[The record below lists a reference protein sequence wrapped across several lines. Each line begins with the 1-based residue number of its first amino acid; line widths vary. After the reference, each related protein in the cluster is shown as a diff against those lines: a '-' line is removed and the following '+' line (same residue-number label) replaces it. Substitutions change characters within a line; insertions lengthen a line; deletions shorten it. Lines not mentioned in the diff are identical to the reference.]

1 MIITDTCISRCFLFK
16 ILNKIL
22 IYSKIFSF
30 KNKQYRNIYY
40 FSRTLNQ
47 NYMKNLKKLSREAA
61 KQINGGIG
69 LFRCS
74 ITRPC
79 SVGYC
84 CNGECIDHDCMI
96 EP

>member
-1 MIITDTCISRCFLFK
+1 
-16 ILNKIL
+16 
-22 IYSKIFSF
+22 
-30 KNKQYRNIYY
+30 
-40 FSRTLNQ
+40 
-47 NYMKNLKKLSREAA
+47 MKNLKKLTREAA